1 MVVDEPESSNQ
12 SSAPAQPSKQSFE
25 IDQKPA
31 GYELTGIIVHLGS
44 STHSGHY
51 VAYIK
56 KNGQWVL
63 YNDRKVTVSEKPP
76 IGGCYLSIWTRIAK

>member
-1 MVVDEPESSNQ
+1 MIVDEPESNSQ
-12 SSAPAQPSKQSFE
+12 QAPQVTSKQSFE
-25 IDQKPA
+25 IDQKSA
-31 GYELTGIIVHLGS
+31 RYELTAIIVHLGS

-56 KNGQWVL
+56 RNNQWIL

-76 IGGCYLSIWTRIAK
+76 IGGCYLSIWTRTQ